1 MKHKEKDLITE
12 FNPNNPFH
20 IITAI
25 ALVAAP
31 AVLTFYLAPAYI
43 IAGALGSLG
52 MLYTGINLAHL
63 SNYEELSMAKKIGLC
78 FLITA
83 LTVAPALLTFYLA
96 PAIFLFGA
104 CASCAL
110 AGLALYTGNNYYI
123 ISSKNKSNRRILY
136 KKKPVETVET
146 PKSAKQLNN
155 QMKQT
160 RDTQDNNDPSIK
172 TGTRE
177 TKKKTRENELANQL
191 LTK

>member
-123 ISSKNKSNRRILY
+123 ISSKNKAQEDSLQ
-136 KKKPVETVET
+136 KETVETVET

-160 RDTQDNNDPSIK
+160 IDTQDNNDPSIK
-172 TGTRE
+172 TGTKE
-177 TKKKTRENELANQL
+177 TKKKPEKMN
-191 LTK
+191 